1 MSSSRQ
7 NTKTVE
13 RLSEKLRDLPSK
25 CSFPSSDNTQ
35 LTDMAHN
42 CCNYTTGLA
51 FSFFFC
57 LGSLQT
63 AAKKIKVFV
72 DSKTQPALFYPLLK
86 GYLYNPEGTDHI
98 YVYTVQKLT
107 QYTDCQ
113 YRLFLCHKRNFPST
127 SCS

>member
-7 NTKTVE
+7 NIKTVE
-13 RLSEKLRDLPSK
+13 RLSEKLQDLPSI
-25 CSFPSSDNTQ
+25 CSFPSSNNTQ

-63 AAKKIKVFV
+63 AAKKITVSV

-98 YVYTVQKLT
+98 YVCTVQKLT

-113 YRLFLCHKRNFPST
+113 YSLSQEKFLT
-127 SCS
+127 YYCS